1 MEPTNLPGR
10 LVEKTLL
17 SGAPRGPI
25 RRRRRRLRGAT
36 AHHANNAATMDFK
49 GMLGVVTGGGTGALS
64 PATLTRTPHHCE

>member
-1 MEPTNLPGR
+1 M
-10 LVEKTLL
+10 L

-25 RRRRRRLRGAT
+25 RRRRRRLLRGAT

-64 PATLTRTPHHCE
+64 PATLTRNPRTRHCE